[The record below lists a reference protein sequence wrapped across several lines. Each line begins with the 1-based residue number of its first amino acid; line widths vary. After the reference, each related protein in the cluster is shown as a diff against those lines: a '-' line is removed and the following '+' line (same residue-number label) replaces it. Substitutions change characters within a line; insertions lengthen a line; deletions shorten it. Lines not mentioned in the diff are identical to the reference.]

1 MTTPLAADLADI
13 VSTRRLASEQQ
24 AKTRAHFTVA
34 KTAALLRLRSLER
47 ETEWDWTIAL
57 LRVANLLSDAAVAV
71 FAQRE
76 EQEQRITEVALA
88 LPDADFEGLT
98 VSNVLAAA
106 LEPDLGPPIDR
117 VARIRAQL
125 GRAINRA
132 LSTRPE
138 RLELITPVG
147 VRTYIRNEHAEQGDD
162 PYTLGPALPGEGDD
176 RIVVRHVANRPSA
189 ARRFTAWIRGRS
201 EAERVVSER
210 WLEVLVG
217 ERSVDESRTARAGP
231 TAGAGMPTA
240 ASRAG
245 EGIALGEHAHF
256 FPNQEERG
264 LFLTRDGVR
273 IIDIWPALS
282 KTEGIDQPLNG
293 TVECPSLRLTVDED
307 AAAQDASWDLLV
319 AWFCDLS
326 ARDFS
331 VERAGKVKWP
341 SRLSGVATA
350 TGHVLSFEQLG
361 RRTKEGRDLLFVW
374 AHQVSLVPSSIRA
387 RVLQLWPSELVLLQA
402 ALPDA
407 RVVPLRA
414 LGAEPEYDRVDLTSL
429 RQGSL
434 DPLRLI
440 ADAEV
445 DRGGETLLLDVVA
458 YVHRYPTAAEGS
470 IAILAY
476 ERRVSYIRD
485 QRRSVPGLTLLC
497 RVRPKTG
504 QVGPPLD
511 ALREDVDFLE
521 AVASRALGLA
531 NGNLEHL
538 LAHVRREANPW
549 ENPLVRAVVS
559 DLNAVRLG
567 IRYSLQDGALLL
579 AWDESVLLDV
589 EIGRGGPRQR
599 DVRTLRDGLTRL
611 RTLGYLP
618 VGKRWRTLET
628 SPDDDDPWVL
638 SSHADELFGRTLGR
652 AAVLDMPA
660 VVEAYPRPKPAA
672 KQRHLLQ
679 SRDEIGKDIER
690 SSTDPRAR
698 MRLLGHLL
706 VARADGK
713 DELGLADV
721 PLMLRYD
728 PRALAPSRLVSLAAV
743 LRERPGL
750 AYPGAVSR
758 ELAGPVVEVVPGVA
772 ALLHEVCGLSPE
784 PAPVPEASLSGVGVV
799 PGGPLRKRG
808 RDVPPLVQDA
818 VVHPMLVGSLRIAGD
833 GSSNGVA
840 LWRDGLRVGEVTLPE
855 PLGRVSGRLWLSQ
868 RTPSDAVKKVV
879 YELARDLMRTVMR
892 QRVMLPPGDRRDKLE
907 AFITYARKVADED
920 QDLELRAILGRP
932 ESGRSAESTLD
943 TSLRSMPLRPL
954 GDKPALW
961 LSDVIRQSI
970 GLPIRVSTALLSK
983 KICSVERVRSDGT
996 VEIEFGRRNP
1006 WIVAAM
1012 QDGSGIDA
1020 PFQAGALVLAEF
1032 FRQVKER
1039 NLIDVDPAYEAVAYW
1054 RLLALLFQQVG

>member
-1 MTTPLAADLADI
+1 MATPLAPDLADI
-13 VSTRRLASEQQ
+13 VSMRRLASEQQ
-24 AKTRAHFTVA
+24 SKTRAHFTVA

-47 ETEWDWTIAL
+47 KSEWDWTLAM
-57 LRVANLLSDAAVAV
+57 LRVGNLLSENTVAR
-71 FAQRE
+71 FEQRE
-76 EQEQRITEVALA
+76 EQEQRISELELVT
-88 LPDADFEGLT
+88 PQADFEGLT
-98 VSNVLAAA
+98 MSNVLAAA
-106 LEPDLGPPIDR
+106 LEPDLGPPVPHVSR
-117 VARIRAQL
+117 VRAQL

-132 LSTRPE
+132 LATKPE
-138 RLELITPVG
+138 RLEVITPVG
-147 VRTYIRNEHAEQGDD
+147 VRSYLRNEHAEEGDD
-162 PYTLGPALPGEGDD
+162 PYTLGPALPGEGEA
-176 RIVVRHVANRPSA
+176 RILVRHIANRPSV

-201 EAERVVSER
+201 EAERVVTER
-210 WLEVLVG
+210 WLDVLIG
-217 ERSVDESRTARAGP
+217 DRELDEKKTARAGA
-231 TAGAGMPTA
+231 TADAGMNTA
-240 ASRAG
+240 PSREG
-245 EGIALGEHAHF
+245 PGIALGNHAQF
-256 FPNQEERG
+256 FPNQAETG
-264 LFLTRDGVR
+264 LYLSRDGVR
-273 IIDIWPALS
+273 VVDLWPALS
-282 KTEGIDQPLNG
+282 KIDGIEQPLYG

-307 AAAQDASWDLLV
+307 AAAQDAAWDLLV
-319 AWFCDLS
+319 AWFCDLA

-331 VERAGKVKWP
+331 LERGGKVKWP

-445 DRGGETLLLDVVA
+445 DREGETLLLDVVA

-476 ERRVSYIRD
+476 ERRVAYIRD
-485 QRRSVPGLTLLC
+485 PRQCVPGLTLLC

-504 QVGPPLD
+504 QVGPGLD
-511 ALREDVDFLE
+511 ALREDSEFLE
-521 AVASRALGLA
+521 AVATRALGLA

-567 IRYSLQDGALLL
+567 IRYAVNDGVLSL

-589 EIGRGGPRQR
+589 EVGRGGPRQR
-599 DVRTLRDGLTRL
+599 DVRTLRDGLERL
-611 RTLGYLP
+611 QTLGYLP
-618 VGKRWRTLET
+618 VGKRWRTLE
-628 SPDDDDPWVL
+628 SSAQDDPWVL

-652 AAVLDMPA
+652 AAVLNMPA
-660 VVEAYPRPKPAA
+660 VVEAYPRPVPAA

-679 SRDEIGKDIER
+679 SRHEVSKDLER
-690 SSTDPRAR
+690 SSTEPRAR
-698 MRLLGHLL
+698 LRLLGHLL
-706 VARADGK
+706 IARADGK
-713 DELGLADV
+713 DELGLGDV

-758 ELAGPVVEVVPGVA
+758 ELPGPVVEVAPGVA

-808 RDVPPLVQDA
+808 REVPPLVQDA

-833 GSSNGVA
+833 GSSTGVA
-840 LWRDGLRVGEVTLPE
+840 LWKDGLRVGEVHLPE
-855 PLGRVSGRLWLSQ
+855 PLGRVSGRLWLRQ
-868 RTPSDAVKKVV
+868 RTPTEAVKKVV
-879 YELARDLMRTVMR
+879 VELAREMMRTVMR
-892 QRVMLPPGDRRDKLE
+892 QRVMLPPGERREKLE
-907 AFITYARKVADED
+907 AFISYARKVADED
-920 QDLELRAILGRP
+920 RDLTLREILGRP
-932 ESGRSAESTLD
+932 DVGRTAESTLD
-943 TSLRSMPLRPL
+943 KSLRSMPLRQL
-954 GDKPALW
+954 NQKPALW
-961 LSDVIRQSI
+961 LSEIIRQSI
-970 GLPIRVSTALLSK
+970 GLPIRVSTAFMSK
-983 KICSVERVRSDGT
+983 KICSVEKVRADGT

-1006 WIVAAM
+1006 WIIAAL
-1012 QDGSGIDA
+1012 QDGAGIGA
-1020 PFQAGALVLAEF
+1020 PFQAGSLVLAEF

-1039 NLIDVDPAYEAVAYW
+1039 RLIDVDPAYEAVAYW